1 MGDAA
6 EKIQGRHINVGLL
19 AHVDA
24 GKTTLSEALL
34 YTSGSIRK
42 MGRVDNQDA
51 FLDTYELER
60 ARGITIFSK
69 QAQMVWDDLE
79 ITLLDTPGHVDFS
92 AEMERTLQV
101 LDYAILVVS
110 AADGVQAHTQTLWR
124 LLKRYQIPVFI
135 FVNKMDQQGTD
146 KEALLLQL
154 QERLND
160 GCVDFSDQSSEA
172 FFDALAMCSE
182 DAMNQFLEHGVVES
196 ACIQD
201 MVKRRDTIPCF
212 FGSALKLKGI
222 QEFMEGFVKYVRLP
236 QYPKEFAAK
245 VFKIARDEQGNRLT
259 YLKVTGGCLKVRS
272 VLKSKDG
279 LSGDNAW
286 EEKINQIRIYSGAKY
301 DTVENVVAGTIC
313 AVTGLTKSKP
323 GEGFGAEPD
332 SAFPVLE
339 PVLNYKIV
347 LPDGMDAAAM
357 LPKLR
362 QIEEEEPQL
371 HIVWN
376 EQLQEI
382 QAQLMGEVQLE
393 ILSSMIQERFA
404 VPVSFGEGN
413 IVYKETVADSAEGVG
428 HFEPLRHYAEVHL
441 LLEPGEQGSG
451 MQFASS
457 CSEDVLDRNWQR
469 LILTHLEERE
479 HKGVLTGAPIT
490 DMKIT
495 LIAGRAHQKHTE
507 GGDFRQ
513 AVYRAVRQGLM
524 QAQSVLL
531 EPYYDFRLELP
542 DVMVGRAMTDIEA
555 MHGRMELPTIENGMS
570 VLTGS
575 VPASTMRGYQ
585 KEVTEYTRG
594 LGRLQCTLGG
604 YAPCHNTEEVLAE
617 KGYDPDADLANPS
630 ASVFC
635 AHGAGFL
642 VNWYEVKDYMHV
654 ESPLTAPKTGQDRM
668 RETASLQHRNASL
681 VTQSIGEDEVDK
693 ILSGLSANKRDKS
706 SPAKNAFRKKK
717 RVYGTGQEDE
727 TAPRSSENEKTK
739 EPIAGHGKIK
749 QQGGRKYFL
758 VDGYNI
764 IFAWNELSMLARD
777 NIEGARGRLLDI
789 MCNYQALK
797 QCCLIVVF
805 DAYRVEG
812 HKTEYYD
819 YHNIHVVF
827 TKEAETADQYIERFA
842 HENGRKYQVTVATS
856 DGLEQI
862 IIRGQGCNLVSARE
876 LEEEIR
882 MENEKIHT
890 EYLAGQPYDSNMPF
904 EEALKKKQS
913 KIKGVEN

>member
-6 EKIQGRHINVGLL
+6 ESKQKKHINAGLL

-34 YTSGSIRK
+34 FTSGSIRK

-69 QAQMVWDDLE
+69 QAQVTWGDLE

-101 LDYAILVVS
+101 LDYAVLVIS
-110 AADGVQAHTQTLWR
+110 GADGVQAHTQTLWR

-146 KEALLLQL
+146 KDALLLQL
-154 QERLND
+154 QERLD
-160 GCVDFSDQSSEA
+160 SGCVDFSDQCSEA
-172 FFDALAMCSE
+172 FYDALAMCAE
-182 DAMNQFLEHGVVES
+182 DALEQFLEHGRVEP

-201 MVKRRDTIPCF
+201 MVKKRETIPCF
-212 FGSALKLKGI
+212 FGSALKLVGI
-222 QEFMEGFVKYVRLP
+222 EEFMEGIARYVKIP
-236 QYPKEFAAK
+236 QYSKAFAAK
-245 VFKIARDEQGNRLT
+245 AFKIARDEQGNRLT
-259 YLKVTGGCLKVRS
+259 YLKITGGSLKVRA

-279 LSGDNAW
+279 VSEEKAW

-301 DTVENVVAGTIC
+301 NTIEEAPAGTVC

-323 GEGFGAEPD
+323 GDGYGAEPD
-332 SAFPVLE
+332 SGLPVLE
-339 PVLNYKIV
+339 PVLNYKIE
-347 LPDGMDAAAM
+347 LPEGMDAPAM

-362 QIEEEEPQL
+362 QLEEEEPQL

-393 ILSSMIQERFA
+393 ILSSMIKERFA
-404 VPVSFGEGN
+404 VSVVFGKGN
-413 IVYKETVADSAEGVG
+413 IVYKETIADPVEGVG

-441 LLEPGEQGSG
+441 LLEPGERGSG
-451 MQFASS
+451 MQFATA

-469 LILTHLEERE
+469 LVLTHLEERE
-479 HKGVLTGAPIT
+479 HKGILTGAPLT

-524 QAQSVLL
+524 QAQNVLL
-531 EPYYDFRLELP
+531 EPYYDFRLEIP
-542 DVMVGRAMTDIEA
+542 DTMVGRAMTDIEA
-555 MHGRMELPTIENGMS
+555 MYGHVELPTIENGIS

-575 VPASTMRGYQ
+575 APASTMRGYQ

-594 LGRLQCTLGG
+594 LGRLQCILGG

-617 KGYDPDADLANPS
+617 KKYDPDADLANPS

-642 VNWYEVKDYMHV
+642 VNWYEVRKYMHV
-654 ESPLTAPKTGQDRM
+654 ESPLTIPKTGQEAMQEKIRM
-668 RETASLQHRNASL
+668 QREEASISAM
-681 VTQSIGEDEVDK
+681 TIGEDEVDK
-693 ILSGLSANKRDKS
+693 ILSGLTANKRDKPS
-706 SPAKNAFRKKK
+706 SRKNTFRKKK
-717 RVYGTGQEDE
+717 KVYGLGQDVSDSRKSM
-727 TAPRSSENEKTK
+727 P
-739 EPIAGHGKIK
+739 
-749 QQGGRKYFL
+749 QGNTHYFL

-764 IFAWNELSMLARD
+764 IFAWQELSMLAKD

-812 HKTEYYD
+812 HKTEYFD

-862 IIRGQGCNLVSARE
+862 IIRGQGCILVSARE

-882 MENEKIHT
+882 MENEKIHK
-890 EYLAGQPYDSNMPF
+890 EYLSAQPYASNLPF
-904 EEALKKKQS
+904 EEAFQKK
-913 KIKGVEN
+913 